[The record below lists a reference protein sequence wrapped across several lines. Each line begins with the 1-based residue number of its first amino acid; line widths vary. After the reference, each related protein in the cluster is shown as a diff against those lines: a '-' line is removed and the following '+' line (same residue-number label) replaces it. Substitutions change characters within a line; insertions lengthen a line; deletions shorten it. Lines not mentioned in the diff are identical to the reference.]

1 VTTRGSPSYV
11 LNLTTLVNIQCNVAG
26 RPAKH
31 VGVTIASVLASRR
44 MVRSFDGTA
53 VDPDLLVELC
63 ATALWSPTA
72 GNSAGVRMHVVAQ
85 SALDGYFA
93 VATDADWRD
102 RSERFAGLARAGAAV
117 LVTSLPQAYESRYS
131 DADKAASGLGD
142 RNAWPIPYWHTDAAM
157 ATMSLLLLLEE
168 IGLAATL
175 WGNFRND
182 EQIAAWAGIENQALF
197 GTLLIGRGDG
207 LDHRSTSL
215 ERAVTPR
222 RERVRFVTPNQ
233 PATFA

>member
-1 VTTRGSPSYV
+1 
-11 LNLTTLVNIQCNVAG
+11 
-26 RPAKH
+26 
-31 VGVTIASVLASRR
+31 

-53 VDPDLLVELC
+53 VDPDQLIELC

-93 VATDADWRD
+93 VATDANWRE

-142 RNAWPIPYWHTDAAM
+142 RNAWPIPYWHADAAM

-175 WGNFRND
+175 WGNFRN
-182 EQIAAWAGIENQALF
+182 EEAVLSWAGISDECLF
-197 GTLLIGRGDG
+197 ATILLGRGDG
-207 LDHRSTSL
+207 LDTRSASL
-215 ERAVTPR
+215 DRPVPSR
-222 RERVRFVTPNQ
+222 RERVTLVSRI
-233 PATFA
+233 

>member
-1 VTTRGSPSYV
+1 M
-11 LNLTTLVNIQCNVAG
+11 
-26 RPAKH
+26 
-31 VGVTIASVLASRR
+31 TIASVLASRR
-44 MVRSFDGTA
+44 IVRSFDGTA
-53 VDPDLLVELC
+53 VDPDQLIELC

-85 SALDGYFA
+85 SALDDYFT

-102 RSERFAGLARAGAAV
+102 RSKRFAGLARAGAAV

-142 RNAWPIPYWHTDAAM
+142 RNAWPIPYWHADAAM

-175 WGNFRND
+175 WGNFRN
-182 EQIAAWAGIENQALF
+182 EEAVLSWAGISDECLF
-197 GTLLIGRGDG
+197 ATILLGRGDG
-207 LDHRSTSL
+207 LDTRSASL
-215 ERAVTPR
+215 DRPVPSR
-222 RERVRFVTPNQ
+222 RERVHLISRT
-233 PATFA
+233 